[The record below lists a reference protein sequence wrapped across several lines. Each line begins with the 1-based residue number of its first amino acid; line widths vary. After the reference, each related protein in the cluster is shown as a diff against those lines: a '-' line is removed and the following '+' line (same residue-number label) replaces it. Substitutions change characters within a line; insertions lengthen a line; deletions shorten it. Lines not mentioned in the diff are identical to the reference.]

1 MGIIGTFIRRPVLT
15 SVTVLMAVFI
25 GIYAYFELGVE
36 LLPRVDI
43 PVVVVQ
49 TVYRGAG
56 PEEVENLVSKPVEDA
71 LAQVEGVKKI
81 ESFSLEG
88 ISFVVA
94 DFEYDI
100 NLSEATLD
108 VSNRVKAISGLLP
121 EDAEDSVVEKFDIN
135 AQPFMTLAVLY
146 SVPEEE
152 AYTVVED
159 RLQRQITQIKG
170 LAKADILGGIQRE
183 IHVYVDPTDME
194 QFGIDLRKVTSILA
208 ANNLNDPS
216 GNIAKGG
223 KELSIRVLG
232 EVENPEE
239 LKDIRVP
246 LENGSS
252 VRIGDFARVV
262 DTTEERRGFARYGG
276 RNAIFVDCI
285 ASPNANIVEISG
297 EIRQEL
303 NEIRDYMPP
312 GYEIIIT
319 NDESDFISEAVRN
332 VFRDMG
338 FGILL
343 TALILYLFLMRF
355 SVTLVVAL
363 SMPTA
368 VVATFILLYTTDTT
382 LNIMSTLGL
391 AISIGVLV
399 NNAIL
404 VIENIFRFRDMG
416 FDPLE
421 ASEKGTGEIALS
433 VLSTTVTNLAVFIPV
448 VFMGG
453 IVGQFFSDF
462 AIAVVIATL
471 FSLWVAFSFT
481 PMVAAR
487 ISYDKPSRLS
497 RFLTGWFQW
506 LYSGF
511 DRLHHFLV
519 ERTLKHPV
527 ITLGLFGLLFAGS
540 LTLTG
545 NLGVQFLPKADQGV
559 VTMELSLPSAV
570 SLEYTE
576 RISKKIE
583 DHIRTLP
590 DVKEVEVLAG
600 GTGAEQG
607 VNQSRIRIFMND
619 RQGRISTFEIADMMR
634 PYLASIPDLTPA
646 ISASSSGGPPGRAL
660 QIGVI
665 GDEINELDRISNQ
678 LLDIMQRTP
687 GIVEADVNWELGR
700 PEINLKVNR
709 WRLAQLD
716 LSVSDL
722 ADTSRT
728 YVTGKDAGVF
738 RTGGR
743 EYDILVML
751 EPSKSDNIY
760 DLPGLPVPTKKGF
773 VPLGLV
779 AEIEYGL
786 GPTTI
791 LRKDRSRYMA
801 VEADVSGITVG
812 EAFDRIMPE
821 IRKLKLPPGYR
832 FDFAGEVETI
842 QENFRFMFLAFGMAV
857 VLTFMVN
864 AAILESYLFSFII
877 MLTIP
882 LSAIGVIPL
891 LFLTGVAVSVY
902 ALLGV
907 IMLVGLVVN
916 NAIVII
922 DYAERKRREGLRPYD
937 AILEACQIRLR
948 PIVMADIT
956 SVIAMLPLGL
966 GLGAGGAFRQP
977 MAIVVI
983 GGLLAGGTLA
993 LFAIPPV
1000 YERVW
1005 AFREWKS
1012 RRKKKH

>member
-1 MGIIGTFIRRPVLT
+1 MGIIRAFIRRPVLT

-25 GIYAYFELGVE
+25 GLYAYFELGVE

-49 TVYRGAG
+49 TIYRGAG
-56 PEEVENLVSKPVEDA
+56 PEEIENLVSKPVEDA
-71 LAQVEGVKKI
+71 VAQVEGVKKI
-81 ESFSLEG
+81 ESYSLEG
-88 ISFVVA
+88 ISFVVV

-121 EDAEDSVVEKFDIN
+121 DDAEDPIVEKFDIN
-135 AQPFMTLAVLY
+135 AQPFMTLAIL
-146 SVPEEE
+146 SSAPEEE

-159 RLQRQITQIKG
+159 RIQRQITQIKG

-183 IHVYVDPTDME
+183 IHIYVDPSDME
-194 QFGIDLRKVTSILA
+194 QFGINLQEVTRVLA

-216 GNIAKGG
+216 GNISKGG

-232 EVENPEE
+232 EVEDPSQLE
-239 LKDIRVP
+239 DIRIP
-246 LENGSS
+246 LQNGSS
-252 VRIGDFARVV
+252 VRIGDFARVE
-262 DTTEERRGFARYGG
+262 DTTEERRGFARYMG
-276 RNAIFVDCI
+276 RSAIFIDCI
-285 ASPNANIVEISG
+285 ASPNANIVDISG
-297 EIRQEL
+297 KIRKEL
-303 NEIRDYMPP
+303 ERIKQYMPP

-319 NDESDFISEAVRN
+319 NDDSSFISEAVRN

-338 FGILL
+338 LGILL

-368 VVATFILLYTTDTT
+368 VIATFILLFTTDTT

-416 FDPLE
+416 LDPLE
-421 ASEKGTGEIALS
+421 AAEKGTSEIALS
-433 VLSTTVTNLAVFIPV
+433 VLSTTVTNLAVFVPV
-448 VFMGG
+448 LFMGG
-453 IVGQFFSDF
+453 IVGQFFNDF

-471 FSLWVAFSFT
+471 FSLWVALTFT

-487 ISYDKPSRLS
+487 IEYGEPSRTS

-506 LYSGF
+506 IYSGF
-511 DRLHHFLV
+511 DRLHHVLVTGALRHPYLTLLLFL
-519 ERTLKHPV
+519 
-527 ITLGLFGLLFAGS
+527 GLFAGS
-540 LTLTG
+540 ISLSSL
-545 NLGVQFLPKADQGV
+545 LGIEFIPKADEGV
-559 VTMELSLPSAV
+559 VTIQIELPSAV
-570 SLEYTE
+570 SLGYTQKVTD
-576 RISKKIE
+576 RIEELAKN
-583 DHIRTLP
+583 LP
-590 DVKEVEVLAG
+590 DVKAVEVLAG

-607 VNQSRIRIFMND
+607 VNQARLRIFMED
-619 RQGRISTFEIADMMR
+619 KPDRISTFEVAEIIR
-634 PYLASIPDLTPA
+634 PELAAIPDMTPV
-646 ISASSSGGPPGRAL
+646 ITASSSGGPPGRAL

-665 GDEINELDRISNQ
+665 GDEIDELDRISQ
-678 LLDIMQRTP
+678 KMLTIMRRTP
-687 GIVEADVNWELGR
+687 GVVDADVNWELGR

-716 LSVSDL
+716 LNVSDL

-728 YVTGKDAGVF
+728 YVTGKEAGVF
-738 RTGGR
+738 RTRGK

-751 EPSKSDNIY
+751 EPSKMDNVFDI
-760 DLPGLPVPTKKGF
+760 PGLPVPTKQGF
-773 VPLGLV
+773 VPLGVV
-779 AEIEYGL
+779 AEVEYGL

-791 LRKDRSRYMA
+791 LRKDRNRYMA

-812 EAFDRIMPE
+812 EAFNSILPDIQKIE
-821 IRKLKLPPGYR
+821 LPPGYR
-832 FDFAGEVETI
+832 FDFAGEVESI
-842 QENFRFMFLAFGMAV
+842 QENFRFMLMAFGMAV
-857 VLTFMVN
+857 VLTFMVI

-882 LSAIGVIPL
+882 LSAIGVVPL
-891 LFLTGVAVSVY
+891 LFITDVAISVY
-902 ALLGV
+902 GLLGI

-922 DYAERKRREGLRPYD
+922 DYAERQRRDGRKPYD
-937 AILEACQIRLR
+937 AILEACQVRLR

-956 SVIAMLPLGL
+956 SIIAMLPLAL
-966 GLGAGGAFRQP
+966 GLGAGGPYRQP

-1005 AFREWKS
+1005 AFREWRKN
-1012 RRKKKH
+1012 RRTA

>member
-1 MGIIGTFIRRPVLT
+1 MGIIRVFVRRPVLT

-25 GIYAYFELGVE
+25 GLYAYFELGVE

-49 TVYRGAG
+49 TIYRGAG
-56 PEEVENLVSKPVEDA
+56 PEEIENLVSKPVEDA
-71 LAQVEGVKKI
+71 VAQVEGVKKI
-81 ESFSLEG
+81 ESYSLEG
-88 ISFVVA
+88 ISFVVV

-121 EDAEDSVVEKFDIN
+121 DDAEDPIVEKFDIN
-135 AQPFMTLAVLY
+135 AQPFMTLAIL
-146 SVPEEE
+146 SSAPEEE

-159 RLQRQITQIKG
+159 RIQRQITQIKG

-183 IHVYVDPTDME
+183 IHVYVDPSDME
-194 QFGIDLRKVTSILA
+194 QFGINLQDMTRVLA

-216 GNIAKGG
+216 GHISKGG

-232 EVENPEE
+232 EVEDPGE
-239 LKDIRVP
+239 LEDIRIP
-246 LENGSS
+246 LQKGFS
-252 VRIGDFARVV
+252 VRIGDFARVE
-262 DTTEERRGFARYGG
+262 DTTEERRGFARYMG
-276 RNAIFVDCI
+276 RNAIFIDCI
-285 ASPNANIVEISG
+285 ASPNANIVEVSG
-297 EIRQEL
+297 KIRKEL
-303 NEIRDYMPP
+303 ERIKQYMPP

-319 NDESDFISEAVRN
+319 NDDSLFISEAVRN

-338 FGILL
+338 LGILL

-368 VVATFILLYTTDTT
+368 VVATFILLFISDTT

-416 FDPLE
+416 LDPLE
-421 ASEKGTGEIALS
+421 AAEKGTSEIGLS

-448 VFMGG
+448 LFMGG
-453 IVGQFFSDF
+453 IVGQFFNDF

-471 FSLWVAFSFT
+471 FSLWVALTFT

-487 ISYDKPSRLS
+487 IEYGEPSRTS
-497 RFLTGWFQW
+497 KFLTGWFQW
-506 LYSGF
+506 IYSGF
-511 DRLHHFLV
+511 DRLHHVLVTGALRHPYLTLLLFL
-519 ERTLKHPV
+519 
-527 ITLGLFGLLFAGS
+527 GLFAGS
-540 LTLTG
+540 ISLSSL
-545 NLGVQFLPKADQGV
+545 LGVEFIPRADEGV
-559 VTMELSLPSAV
+559 VTIQIELPSAV
-570 SLEYTE
+570 SLEYTQ
-576 RISKKIE
+576 KVTGQIE
-583 DHIRTLP
+583 ELAQNLP
-590 DVKEVEVLAG
+590 DVKAVEVLAG

-607 VNQSRIRIFMND
+607 VNQARIRIFMED
-619 RQGRISTFEIADMMR
+619 KPDRISTFEVAEIIR
-634 PYLASIPDLTPA
+634 PELAAIPDMTPVITA
-646 ISASSSGGPPGRAL
+646 SASGGPPGRAL

-665 GDEINELDRISNQ
+665 GDEIDELDAISQ
-678 LLDIMQRTP
+678 KMLTIMRRTP
-687 GIVEADVNWELGR
+687 GVVDADVNWELGR

-716 LSVSDL
+716 LNVSDL

-728 YVTGKDAGVF
+728 YVTGKEAGVF
-738 RTGGR
+738 RTRGK

-751 EPSKSDNIY
+751 EPSKMDNVFDI
-760 DLPGLPVPTKKGF
+760 PGLPVPTKQGF
-773 VPLGLV
+773 VPLGVV
-779 AEIEYGL
+779 AEVEYGL

-791 LRKDRSRYMA
+791 LRKDRNRYMA

-812 EAFDRIMPE
+812 EAFNSILPE
-821 IRKLKLPPGYR
+821 IQKIELPPGYR
-832 FDFAGEVETI
+832 FDFAGEVESI
-842 QENFRFMFLAFGMAV
+842 QENFRFMLMAFGMAV
-857 VLTFMVN
+857 VLTFMVI

-882 LSAIGVIPL
+882 LSAIGVVPL
-891 LFLTGVAVSVY
+891 LFLTEVAISVY
-902 ALLGV
+902 GLLGI

-922 DYAERKRREGLRPYD
+922 DYAERQRRDGRTPYD
-937 AILEACQIRLR
+937 AILEACQVRLR

-956 SVIAMLPLGL
+956 SIIAMLPLAL
-966 GLGAGGAFRQP
+966 GLGAGGPYRQP

-1005 AFREWKS
+1005 AFREWRKS
-1012 RRKKKH
+1012 RRKS